1 MHIDINCDLGEG
13 SDISSC
19 GRDASI
25 MPFISRCNIACGGH
39 AGSPEIMRLSIANAL
54 QHQLQI
60 GAHPGYP
67 DRVNFGRKSI
77 KLSRNELLDSLQD
90 QIGLLRT
97 FIAEAGAELDHI
109 KLHGAL
115 YNDAES
121 NEELA
126 EQILIFFAQE
136 YPNMKIVGLANG
148 AMEAV
153 GKKFNTAFIREGFMD
168 RRYLSKKKLA
178 PRALPGS
185 VITDPKSCLDQALAL
200 ARGETFSGYRGAPI
214 QLSVDTICLHGD
226 TPTAPIIAKQLM
238 RHLRKNGLTIHS

>member
-13 SDISSC
+13 NDISSC
-19 GRDASI
+19 DRDASI

-54 QHQLQI
+54 QHQLRI

-67 DRVNFGRKSI
+67 DRGHFGRKSI
-77 KLSRNELLDSLQD
+77 KIPKSQLLDSLQY
-90 QIGLLRT
+90 QIGLLQEAIT
-97 FIAEAGAELDHI
+97 EAGAELDHI

-121 NEELA
+121 NEALA
-126 EQILIFFAQE
+126 EQILIVFAQE

-148 AMEAV
+148 TMETVAKNLKSV
-153 GKKFNTAFIREGFMD
+153 FIREGFMD
-168 RRYLSKKKLA
+168 RRYLSKQKLV
-178 PRALPGS
+178 PRTRPGS
-185 VITDPKSCLDQALAL
+185 VITDLKSCLDQALAL
-200 ARGETFSGYRGAPI
+200 ARGEKFSDYRGAPI

-226 TPTAPIIAKQLM
+226 TPDAPIIAEQLM
-238 RHLRKNGLTIHS
+238 RHLRNNGLSIRS